1 MPATLGD
8 GSETG
13 SVEGDVFSDDVE
25 ADSVVAG
32 KTGLASNVI
41 TGGAVFFASPEAVI
55 EEV

>member
-13 SVEGDVFSDDVE
+13 SVEGDDVE